1 MKFVEKMQTRYT
13 TKEYLAG
20 YKLTDEQINELKEI
34 LRLSPSSINSQPWF
48 FQIIGDE
55 ELKERL
61 AEVSYFNADRVRN
74 CSHVALLSVY
84 ADLKTFEQE
93 RINELPERTQEF
105 YRTMMLPQGEEVV
118 TKWLEKQV
126 YIALGV
132 LLSACAVM
140 DIDSTPME
148 GIDVAAYTKIQGQ
161 DKYRVLVAVAL
172 GKRSPYDFN
181 RPEVAPKS
189 RRTDVF

>member
-1 MKFVEKMQTRYT
+1 MKFVETMQTRYT

-20 YKLTDEQINELKEI
+20 YKIPQEQIDELKEI

-48 FQIIGDE
+48 FQIVGDE
-55 ELKERL
+55 ETKTRL

-84 ADLKTFEQE
+84 ADIKTFEQE
-93 RINELPERTQEF
+93 RISQLPERTQEF
-105 YRTMMLPQGEEVV
+105 YRTIMIPQGPEAI

-132 LLSACAVM
+132 LLSACATIG
-140 DIDSTPME
+140 IDSTPME
-148 GIDVAAYTKIQGQ
+148 GIDVVGYTKVQAK
-161 DKYRVLVAVAL
+161 DKYRVLVAVAM
-172 GKRSPYDFN
+172 GKRSPEDFN
-181 RPEVAPKS
+181 RLEVMPKS
-189 RRTDVF
+189 RRTDVY

>member
-1 MKFVEKMQTRYT
+1 MKFLEKMQTRYT

-20 YKLTDEQINELKEI
+20 YKISQEQINELKEI

-48 FQIIGDE
+48 FQIIGDDE
-55 ELKERL
+55 TKARL
-61 AEVSYFNADRVRN
+61 AEASYFNADKVKD

-84 ADLKTFEQE
+84 ADLDTFEAE
-93 RINELPERTQEF
+93 RISQLPERTQEY
-105 YRTMMLPQGEEVV
+105 YRNAVKPLGAEPI

-148 GIDVAAYTKIQGQ
+148 GIDLAAYTQIQGQ

-172 GKRSPYDFN
+172 GKRSPDDFN
-181 RPEVAPKS
+181 RLEVAPKS
-189 RRTDVF
+189 RRTDVY